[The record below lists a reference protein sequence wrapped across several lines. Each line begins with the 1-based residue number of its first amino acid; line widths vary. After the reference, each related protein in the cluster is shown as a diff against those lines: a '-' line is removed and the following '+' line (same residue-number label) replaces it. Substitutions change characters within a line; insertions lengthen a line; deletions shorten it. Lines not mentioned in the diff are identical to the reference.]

1 MLDGTYLS
9 RNFATLRPLTW
20 QPPCGFFFGGTLS
33 FVITIIS
40 FSFRI
45 ISFGTIVRSE
55 RIGNPEEESHIFSC
69 LLIISSFSS
78 KHYRK
83 SLLVWTSSWEKS
95 HYLEE
100 NPWNENWWLM
110 NALKARTLS
119 IFLQLLAKHKKRKG
133 NIGHYIQEEM
143 KITKKWRN
151 EETID
156 ITFLRSLLSRQL
168 ISHNNE
174 GNGSRI

>member
-1 MLDGTYLS
+1 MLNRNLMLGIFQSVNGNYEKERRNWKTRDTYEL
-9 RNFATLRPLTW
+9 NLWALTW

-133 NIGHYIQEEM
+133 NIGHYIQAYEEM
-143 KITKKWRN
+143 N
-151 EETID
+151 
-156 ITFLRSLLSRQL
+156 RQWM
-168 ISHNNE
+168 E
-174 GNGSRI
+174 K

>member
-1 MLDGTYLS
+1 MLNRNLMLGIFQSVNGNYEKERRNWKTRDTYELKMP
-9 RNFATLRPLTW
+9 RNKK
-20 QPPCGFFFGGTLS
+20 
-33 FVITIIS
+33 
-40 FSFRI
+40 
-45 ISFGTIVRSE
+45 
-55 RIGNPEEESHIFSC
+55 EESHIFSC

-143 KITKKWRN
+143 KINCVPNFK
-151 EETID
+151 EET
-156 ITFLRSLLSRQL
+156 
-168 ISHNNE
+168 
-174 GNGSRI
+174 NGKSINVW